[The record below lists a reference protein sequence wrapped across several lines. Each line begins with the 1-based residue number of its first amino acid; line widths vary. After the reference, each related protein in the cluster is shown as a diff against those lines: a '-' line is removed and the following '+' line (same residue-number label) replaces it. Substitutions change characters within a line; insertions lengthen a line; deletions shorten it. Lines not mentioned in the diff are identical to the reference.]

1 MSNTAQYQCKACGYS
16 SNNPVAFDLHPCR
29 PGRRGNWNEGI
40 LAIIAAV
47 IIALALLRPVAAQ
60 NAPQPTPAV
69 GGGPQIAVEHKVF
82 LPVIMVPDDVSGQ
95 GRYWGG
101 LANPNV
107 SWCPS
112 CRG

>member
-1 MSNTAQYQCKACGYS
+1 MY
-16 SNNPVAFDLHPCR
+16 PCR
-29 PGRRGNWNEGI
+29 YPGCGETFASHTALAEHIFRDHAARMFV
-40 LAIIAAV
+40 AIIAALA
-47 IIALALLRPVAAQ
+47 IALALLRPASAQ
-60 NAPQPTPAV
+60 DAPQPTPAV